1 MHGDDGVSQF
11 WRELVSLVS
20 NITSCTVLSVAGEKY
35 NEIISQHFNTN
46 GSLDGVCLVHQIG
59 GQRFIELNNGVTT
72 HNINAFEPL
81 TQAEYEEL
89 PDLI

>member
-11 WRELVSLVS
+11 WRELVSLVP
-20 NITSCTVLSVAGEKY
+20 NITSCTA
-35 NEIISQHFNTN
+35 NEIYRSITIKI
-46 GSLDGVCLVHQIG
+46 DKEGVCLVHQIG